1 MRRSFMYGADADH
14 MVIAVPMGDAA
25 PVVRGEVTAG
35 AGRVREDTIWA
46 RKDAV
51 AGQIAA
57 DERRRLADAR

>member
-1 MRRSFMYGADADH
+1 

-25 PVVRGEVTAG
+25 PVVSGEVTAG

-51 AGQIAA
+51 AGQIAT
-57 DERRRLADAR
+57 DERRLGDTRGPLKAAR